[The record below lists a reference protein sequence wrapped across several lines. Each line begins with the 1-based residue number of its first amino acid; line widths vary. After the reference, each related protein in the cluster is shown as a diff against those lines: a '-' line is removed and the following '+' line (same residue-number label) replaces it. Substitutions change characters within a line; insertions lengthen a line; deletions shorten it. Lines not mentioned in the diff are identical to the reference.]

1 MFTTC
6 RPRMA
11 RIGLLHRIRREC
23 VNNTG
28 VKSLHRVVLDRS
40 ARTRFDC
47 LPGEAGTFIRFST
60 DGCAIHWMRTREVV
74 SRLERRD
81 VRKRPRET
89 ANRPLRLGIAFFGQ
103 EVDIVR
109 ERGSRPNNVLPRG
122 GSLPAGHPPTKSY
135 GEECTLARG
144 QAIAGDHHVAADDD
158 ALTRSNCIN
167 SRQLLTMLRPTQST
181 GIRFVSSSSRL
192 LT

>member
-1 MFTTC
+1 MTYFASASRARVFTTC

-23 VNNTG
+23 VNNSG

-47 LPGEAGTFIRFST
+47 LPGEAGTFIRFPT

-89 ANRPLRLGIAFFGQ
+89 ANRPLRLGIAFFGGHAP
-103 EVDIVR
+103 IGCAPR
-109 ERGSRPNNVLPRG
+109 RHPNCPRSRSGNNRKACLCRVEPRRLA
-122 GSLPAGHPPTKSY
+122 SASQNNELRFSAFIWLMTK
-135 GEECTLARG
+135 
-144 QAIAGDHHVAADDD
+144 
-158 ALTRSNCIN
+158 
-167 SRQLLTMLRPTQST
+167 P
-181 GIRFVSSSSRL
+181 
-192 LT
+192 